1 MKVYSILYMLC
12 YTNIMSLDF
21 FQNGVTEF
29 DERFFNT
36 QKNRQHLELQII
48 PQLTKY
54 SSSHYPSKRTK
65 IS

>member
-1 MKVYSILYMLC
+1 
-12 YTNIMSLDF
+12 MSLDF

-54 SSSHYPSKRTK
+54 SSSHSHPSKRTK